1 DRALIYYNRIIQE
14 PLIDISLRTQAE
26 LFAERA
32 AAGKSFKTA
41 ANYYSDYQNA
51 RLVSDKW
58 AVVQEFRRAYP
69 TDSRFKEVLN
79 DIAIKNFSE
88 GRYAHRNNQ
97 FELAL
102 TYYNR
107 IIGDPQ
113 IDATLRTQAELF
125 AERAAAGKS
134 FKTAANYYSDY
145 QNARLVSDKWAVVQE
160 FRRAYPTDSRFKE
173 VLNDIAI
180 KNFSEGRY
188 AHRNNQFE
196 LALTYY
202 NRIIEDPQ

>member
-1 DRALIYYNRIIQE
+1 
-14 PLIDISLRTQAE
+14 

-32 AAGKSFKTA
+32 AAGKSFKM
-41 ANYYSDYQNA
+41 
-51 RLVSDKW
+51 
-58 AVVQEFRRAYP
+58 
-69 TDSRFKEVLN
+69 
-79 DIAIKNFSE
+79 
-88 GRYAHRNNQ
+88 
-97 FELAL
+97 
-102 TYYNR
+102 
-107 IIGDPQ
+107 
-113 IDATLRTQAELF
+113 
-125 AERAAAGKS
+125 
-134 FKTAANYYSDY
+134 AANYYSDY

-202 NRIIEDPQ
+202 NRIIEIGRASGSVSMETK